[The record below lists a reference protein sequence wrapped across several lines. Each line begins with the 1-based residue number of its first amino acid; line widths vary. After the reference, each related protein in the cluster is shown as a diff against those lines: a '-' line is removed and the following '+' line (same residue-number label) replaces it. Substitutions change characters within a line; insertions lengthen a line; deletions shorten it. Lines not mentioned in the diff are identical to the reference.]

1 MLPERTARRTKPAR
15 PEPSAPPRARIKK
28 PKYRKPKKRKSALT
42 RLLEEAWD
50 VVEDIF
56 D

>member
-1 MLPERTARRTKPAR
+1 MLPERTARRAKPPR

-42 RLLEEAWD
+42 WLLEEAWD

>member
-1 MLPERTARRTKPAR
+1 MLPDRNSGRTQPGR
-15 PEPSAPPRARIKK
+15 PKPSAPPPARKKK
-28 PKYRKPKKRKSALT
+28 PKYRKPKKRKSVLV
-42 RLLEEAWD
+42 RFLDEAWD